1 MRLSILGYVQVE
13 LRARTE
19 WRSDRERIHWAVQ
32 MYFCEFEKFEK
43 FEASLSFPRQ
53 GRATKKKTI
62 SKESTQ
68 AHLHLVKAIFQSA
81 YK

>member
-13 LRARTE
+13 LRARIE
-19 WRSDRERIHWAVQ
+19 WRSDREWFHWAVQ

-53 GRATKKKTI
+53 GRAKKKDNFKRKHA
-62 SKESTQ
+62 SS
-68 AHLHLVKAIFQSA
+68 SPSG
-81 YK
+81 

>member
-53 GRATKKKTI
+53 GRAKKKDNFKRKHA
-62 SKESTQ
+62 SS
-68 AHLHLVKAIFQSA
+68 SPSG
-81 YK
+81 